1 MSAREREHFDVPLL
15 RGLFYE
21 STSVIDFR
29 ISLVPNAT
37 IGGGNTREW
46 ALANGYGPLKVEPPS
61 ARVLAHSLLLPSW
74 NGRDATAETALRL
87 ARARI
92 EILGPWEGVLGAI
105 KRKAER
111 TGQSVLNFPRAP
123 VATPPAPAPT
133 APEPAPPVNA
143 TACHY
148 RRCSAVVLDAAGHP
162 LPGRGVKA
170 GKSVYCTPHAAQ
182 HLATL
187 QRKRDARRAGHRTR
201 AGADAQ
207 FD

>member
-87 ARARI
+87 ARPHI
-92 EILGPWEGVLGAI
+92 EIFVSMQDP
-105 KRKAER
+105 
-111 TGQSVLNFPRAP
+111 
-123 VATPPAPAPT
+123 
-133 APEPAPPVNA
+133 
-143 TACHY
+143 
-148 RRCSAVVLDAAGHP
+148 
-162 LPGRGVKA
+162 
-170 GKSVYCTPHAAQ
+170 
-182 HLATL
+182 
-187 QRKRDARRAGHRTR
+187 
-201 AGADAQ
+201 
-207 FD
+207 